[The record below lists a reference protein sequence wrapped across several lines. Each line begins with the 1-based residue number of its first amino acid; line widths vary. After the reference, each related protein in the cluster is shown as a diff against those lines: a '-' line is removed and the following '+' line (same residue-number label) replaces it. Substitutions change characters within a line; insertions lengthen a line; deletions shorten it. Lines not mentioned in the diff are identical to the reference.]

1 MGGAALFWLGEGGRN
16 YPPGLLMKNSALS
29 TELSCM
35 RLVTPGMTY
44 NVLKHIFTRNIVSAY
59 VGFLDFLQ

>member
-1 MGGAALFWLGEGGRN
+1 MILGSGRGGIVLVGGGGGRN

-35 RLVTPGMTY
+35 RLVTGDDLECVKTY
-44 NVLKHIFTRNIVSAY
+44 FYT
-59 VGFLDFLQ
+59 